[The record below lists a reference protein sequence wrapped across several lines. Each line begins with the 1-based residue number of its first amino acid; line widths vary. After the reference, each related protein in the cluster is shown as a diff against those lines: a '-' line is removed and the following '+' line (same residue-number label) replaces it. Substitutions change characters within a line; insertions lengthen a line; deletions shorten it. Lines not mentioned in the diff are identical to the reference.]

1 VGGWVVSDCGG
12 LSRSAWV
19 SLAIRR
25 EDSYGL
31 DEARELIFRSEL
43 RSIPDIQRQLRFHLQ
58 SV

>member
-12 LSRSAWV
+12 VPRSAWV

-31 DEARELIFRSEL
+31 DEAGELIFRSGL
-43 RSIPDIQRQLRFHLQ
+43 SSIPHIQRQLRFHLQ